1 MVIKE
6 VQEGLIFISL
16 FDINTVHMCWEYTT
30 TDIVHTFRSVS
41 YIVSSESLARPADH
55 VSVLFRVNIQNV
67 DTVLEKNFRDVFT
80 FTEELELLKI
90 SFK

>member
-6 VQEGLIFISL
+6 VQEGLIFITL
-16 FDINTVHMCWEYTT
+16 FDINTVHECWEFTS
-30 TDIVHTFRSVS
+30 TDIVHAFRSMS
-41 YIVSSESLARPADH
+41 DTGSSESFTCPAEH
-55 VSVLFRVNIQNV
+55 VSVLGRVYIQNV